1 MRGVSDQPGCLS
13 AYETKQLKNLLDG
26 ERVRWLLWSY
36 LAEKRVRPENCMV
49 SPELSC
55 PRIYN
60 DSFGAPTILTMLPAE
75 SEHLY
80 WLVQIRRNISRPF
93 P

>member
-1 MRGVSDQPGCLS
+1 MRGVSGQPRCLS

-36 LAEKRVRPENCMV
+36 LAEKHVRPENCMV
-49 SPELSC
+49 PPELSC
-55 PRIYN
+55 PRTYK
-60 DSFGAPTILTMLPAE
+60 DSFGTLTILTTLPAE

-80 WLVQIRRNISRPF
+80 WLVQIIKNISRPF